1 MIILVSY
8 KGRGRWAEI
17 VLISSQMLLLTMQCN
32 TYIGCT
38 LTSTAIVFNPFTP
51 GNFAKKLVLK
61 LVELF
66 SGHCLAIKS

>member
-1 MIILVSY
+1 
-8 KGRGRWAEI
+8 
-17 VLISSQMLLLTMQCN
+17 MLLLTMQFN
-32 TYIGCT
+32 MYIGCT
-38 LTSTAIVFNPFTP
+38 LTP